1 MKKLLLIIAALVLT
15 GTLAFAAEKQDEV
28 HVNNLTELI
37 YAMRSNRVI
46 IIDNDIEFED
56 GLNQLHNYNPRRLP
70 QESRYEREKLS
81 SVTDKCYIDQNTDG
95 PELLLAG
102 FSNLT
107 IKSGDEN
114 YRRLLRIRPRY
125 AYVLNFFNCTN
136 IRFEGL
142 VMGHTD
148 EGYCEGGVLY
158 FENCKDITISNCDLY
173 GCGTEGIGCL
183 QTSNLKMS
191 NSLIR
196 DCSYQIMTLRQC
208 KDFSFD
214 RCFFF
219 RNRQFSLLDI
229 FSSGNIK
236 FTDCMITHNEGTL
249 CNFQDDENIVFER
262 CNIMHKFDALGNF
275 YDAKFKDCTQSDEF
289 GVKRNM
295 D

>member
-28 HVNNLTELI
+28 HVSNLTELI

-56 GLNQLHNYNPRRLP
+56 GLNKLHDFNPRRLP
-70 QESRYEREKLS
+70 QESRYEKEKLS

-102 FSNLT
+102 FTNLT
-107 IKSGDEN
+107 IKSDDPG

-125 AYVLNFFNCTN
+125 AYVLNFFNCTD
-136 IRFEGL
+136 ICIQGL

-148 EGYCEGGVLY
+148 EGYCDGGVLY
-158 FENCKDITISNCDLY
+158 FENCKNITILNCDLY
-173 GCGTEGIGCL
+173 GCGTEGIGCH
-183 QTSNLKMS
+183 QTSNLTMS

-208 KDFSFD
+208 RDFSFD
-214 RCFFF
+214 HCFFF
-219 RNRQFSLLDI
+219 RNREFSLLDI
-229 FSSGNIK
+229 FSSSNIR
-236 FTDCMITHNEGTL
+236 FADCMITHNEGTL
-249 CNFQDDENIVFER
+249 CNFQDDENILFER
-262 CNIMHKFDALGNF
+262 CSIMHEIVALGSY
-275 YDAKFKDCTQSDEF
+275 YDAKHKDCTISDAF
-289 GVKRNM
+289 GVKRH
-295 D
+295 

>member
-28 HVNNLTELI
+28 HVANLTELI

-46 IIDNDIEFED
+46 IIDLDIEFGE
-56 GLNQLHNYNPRRLP
+56 GLDQLHNFNPRRLP
-70 QESRYEREKLS
+70 QQSRYEKEKLS

-102 FSNLT
+102 FTNLT
-107 IKSGDEN
+107 IKGSGDG

-125 AYVLNFFNCTN
+125 AYVFNFINCSD
-136 IRFEGL
+136 IRIEGL

-148 EGYCEGGVLY
+148 EGYCEGGVLS
-158 FENCKDITISNCDLY
+158 FEDCKNITIDNCDLY
-173 GCGTEGIGCL
+173 GCGTEGIGCH
-183 QTSNLKMS
+183 QTTNLKMS

-196 DCSYQIMTLRQC
+196 DCSYQIMALREC
-208 KDFSFD
+208 HDFSFD

-219 RNRQFSLLDI
+219 RNREFSLLDI

-249 CNFQDDENIVFER
+249 CNFQDDEDIVFER
-262 CNIMHKFDALGNF
+262 CNIMHKLDSMGNF
-275 YDAKFKDCTQSDEF
+275 YDAKYKDCIQSDAY
-289 GVKRNM
+289 GVK
-295 D
+295 